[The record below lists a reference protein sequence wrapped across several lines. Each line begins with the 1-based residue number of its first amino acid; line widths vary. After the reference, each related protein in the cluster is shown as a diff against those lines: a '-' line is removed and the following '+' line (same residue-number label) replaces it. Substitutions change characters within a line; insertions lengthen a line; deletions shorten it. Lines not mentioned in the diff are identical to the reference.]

1 MRWTSRKLWITGV
14 SALIATALLMAGFI
28 TEGVWQTVFLG
39 TIGVYIVSQAG
50 VDGVGALKGG
60 T

>member
-1 MRWTSRKLWITGV
+1 MATG
-14 SALIATALLMAGFI
+14 LLMGGFI
-28 TEGVWQTVFLG
+28 TEGVWQNVFLG

-60 T
+60 A